1 MFYTTVRLY
10 SITRYPI
17 KVWNTPF
24 KKIIL
29 ISSHKFIYNI
39 CSGWQYLQNKLWH
52 DYVEQSWLFMYWW
65 KLTTLKTGVKGVEK
79 FNHLFIRLL
88 GPKYSDLRQ
97 KNGSGPKKCRLH
109 IENTFGS
116 YMNRGGNF
124 KGVIDNFPHA
134 PRMVGF
140 VRS

>member
-1 MFYTTVRLY
+1 MARLCR
-10 SITRYPI
+10 T
-17 KVWNTPF
+17 
-24 KKIIL
+24 
-29 ISSHKFIYNI
+29 
-39 CSGWQYLQNKLWH
+39 
-52 DYVEQSWLFMYWW
+52 
-65 KLTTLKTGVKGVEK
+65 KLTFYVWVKVDPLKTGVKGVEK

-124 KGVIDNFPHA
+124 KGVIGIFPHV

-140 VRS
+140 VKS